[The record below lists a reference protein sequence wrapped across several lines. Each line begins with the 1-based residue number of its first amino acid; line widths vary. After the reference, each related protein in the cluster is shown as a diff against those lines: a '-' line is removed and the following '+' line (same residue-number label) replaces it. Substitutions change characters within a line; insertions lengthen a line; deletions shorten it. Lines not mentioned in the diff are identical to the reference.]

1 MVAAAAMEEAAWV
14 AAGAATGAMAAAEV
28 MAAVAREG
36 AGAAAVAMVAA
47 KAAEEAMVVPQ
58 GHLEAAHLAVRGVWG
73 ALVAGLALEAMG
85 AGRGS

>member
-1 MVAAAAMEEAAWV
+1 M

-36 AGAAAVAMVAA
+36 ARAAAVAMVAA

-58 GHLEAAHLAVRGVWG
+58 GHQEEAAQVAVPAERV
-73 ALVAGLALEAMG
+73 AMVAGLALEAMV